1 MSKEVKMMANNTNHP
16 APNEKHLEFLQNT
29 ITRMGQNSFQAKT
42 WGISVVSALLAFML
56 SQQDA
61 HIKHLCIIISM
72 IATVLF
78 CLLDVYYLYLE
89 RGYRSLYNI
98 AAGMKNGQSVRK
110 YDMKIPGNERG
121 FVKYLG
127 AFFSF
132 STGAFYGL
140 MLIGLIVMICLM

>member
-1 MSKEVKMMANNTNHP
+1 MANNANRTVP
-16 APNEKHLEFLQNT
+16 DEKHLEFIQNN

-56 SQQDA
+56 AQQDA
-61 HIKHLCIIISM
+61 HIKQLCVIISI

-89 RGYRSLYNI
+89 RGYRALYN
-98 AAGMKNGQSVRK
+98 AVAGLTTTRQRIEK
-110 YDMKIPGNERG
+110 YDMKIPKEERG
-121 FVKYLG
+121 FVRYLG
-127 AFFSF
+127 AFLSF

-140 MLIGLIVMICLM
+140 ILIGLVVLICLM

>member
-1 MSKEVKMMANNTNHP
+1 MANNNHRSEP
-16 APNEKHLEFLQNT
+16 DEKHLEFLQNN

-89 RGYRSLYNI
+89 RGFRVLYNI
-98 AAGMKNGQSVRK
+98 AAGLKNGQSVRK
-110 YDMKIPGNERG
+110 YDMKIPEKERG
-121 FVKYLG
+121 FAKYMG
-127 AFFSF
+127 AFLSF
-132 STGAFYGL
+132 STGAFYGI
-140 MLIGLIVMICLM
+140 MLIGLIVMICLI

>member
-1 MSKEVKMMANNTNHP
+1 MANNANQTIP
-16 APNEKHLEFLQNT
+16 DEKHLEFIQNN

-61 HIKHLCIIISM
+61 QVKQSCIIISI

-89 RGYRSLYNI
+89 RGYRALYNATAGLTSGERI
-98 AAGMKNGQSVRK
+98 AK
-110 YDMKIPGNERG
+110 YDMRIPKKERG

-127 AFFSF
+127 AFISF
-132 STGAFYGL
+132 STGLFYGA
-140 MLIGLIVMICLM
+140 MLTGLIILICLI